1 MPWNNYHFFRLR
13 VTDDEGAVGV
23 AYANVTIQAEPDY
36 PPTADAGESIL
47 IHRPHDE
54 VTLDGGRSK
63 DDKGIV
69 KYSWKLT
76 KGSQVE
82 MKVIIIKLYDKYYY
96 ILGYKEQDCAC

>member
-1 MPWNNYHFFRLR
+1 M
-13 VTDDEGAVGV
+13 TDDEGAVGV
-23 AYANVTIQAEPDY
+23 AYANVTVQAEPDY

-82 MKVIIIKLYDKYYY
+82 MKVIIIKLYNNYYY
-96 ILGYKEQDCAC
+96 ISGYKEQDCAC